1 MLDRSIVDGTRTTF
15 ESPGD
20 VMSSAEHSLLNQA
33 TDRDLHYYFLGV
45 VQSLRQS
52 THQTHPETA
61 VVPVETVEQG
71 PSR

>member
-1 MLDRSIVDGTRTTF
+1 
-15 ESPGD
+15 
-20 VMSSAEHSLLNQA
+20 MSSAEHSLLNQA

-61 VVPVETVEQG
+61 AVPVETVEQD
-71 PSR
+71 PS